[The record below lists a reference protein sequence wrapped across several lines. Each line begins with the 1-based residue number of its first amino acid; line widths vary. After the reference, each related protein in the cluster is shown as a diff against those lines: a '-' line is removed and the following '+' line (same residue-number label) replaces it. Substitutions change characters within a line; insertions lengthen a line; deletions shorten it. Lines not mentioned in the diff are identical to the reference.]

1 MKSKQLD
8 TLLEDIN
15 YEISILANTAAFI
28 KQEFDDISWAGFY
41 LNQDEKLI
49 LGPFQGLV
57 ACTQIPFNKG
67 VCGKCATD
75 LKTIRVANV
84 HEFPGHIACDS
95 NSNSEIVLPIIIN
108 DYLYGVLDLDSTS
121 LNRFLKDDQEILEKL
136 VTILI
141 KHLKRVK
148 SSKN

>member
-1 MKSKQLD
+1 MKSRQLD

-57 ACTQIPFNKG
+57 ACTQISFNKG

-95 NSNSEIVLPIIIN
+95 NSNSEIVLPIIIDN
-108 DYLYGVLDLDSTS
+108 YLYGVLDLDSTS
-121 LNRFLKDDQEILEKL
+121 LNRFLENDQEILEKL